1 MNKDEKLQITKD
13 QLIDAIFSLMEE
25 KEDPLQVTSRE
36 IAARIPGSELVMVP
50 GLGHGLY
57 EEDPEFLKRVIAFC
71 Q

>member
-36 IAARIPGSELVMVP
+36 IAAR
-50 GLGHGLY
+50 
-57 EEDPEFLKRVIAFC
+57 A
-71 Q
+71 